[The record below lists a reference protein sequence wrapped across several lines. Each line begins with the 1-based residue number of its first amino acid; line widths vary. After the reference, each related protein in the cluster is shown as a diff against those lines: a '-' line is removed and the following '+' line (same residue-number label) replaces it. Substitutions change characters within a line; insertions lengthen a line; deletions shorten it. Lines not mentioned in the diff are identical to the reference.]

1 MSLVKALLNKLRTP
15 LRIFVAVC
23 IVWVFFTESVPY
35 LIKSAQ
41 RTAENTAASESE
53 SAVLAQGS
61 TEAPEQLLVN
71 INTAD
76 SAELTALSGIGT
88 AKARAIVAY
97 REEHGA
103 FGSVDELL
111 NVNGIGEATLEK
123 LREFITV

>member
-41 RTAENTAASESE
+41 RAAENTAASESE

-61 TEAPEQLLVN
+61 TEAPERLLVN

-76 SAELTALSGIGT
+76 SAELTALSGVGT

-111 NVNGIGEATLEK
+111 NVNGIGKATLEK

>member
-1 MSLVKALLNKLRTP
+1 MVKALLEKLRTP

-41 RTAENTAASESE
+41 RGAESTAASESE

-61 TEAPEQLLVN
+61 AEAPEQLLVS
-71 INTAD
+71 INTAS
-76 SAELTALSGIGT
+76 SAELTALNGIGT

-103 FGSVDELL
+103 FGTVDELL

>member
-1 MSLVKALLNKLRTP
+1 MVKALLNKLRTP

-41 RTAENTAASESE
+41 RAAENTAASESE

-61 TEAPEQLLVN
+61 TEAPERLLVN

-76 SAELTALSGIGT
+76 SAELTALSGVGT

-111 NVNGIGEATLEK
+111 NVNGIGKATLEK

>member
-23 IVWVFFTESVPY
+23 IAWVFFTESVPY

-41 RTAENTAASESE
+41 RAAENTAASESE

-103 FGSVDELL
+103 FGSVDGLL
-111 NVNGIGEATLEK
+111 NVNGIGKATLEK
-123 LREFITV
+123 LREFITG